1 MFLVYGDESMDEAQ
15 NRVCAVAA
23 LVGIDKDWESLEAKW
38 KDLHGD
44 IPFHANDC
52 ESNRGNFAVGPT
64 EDADA
69 KNKQN
74 KELYRN
80 SVLLLAESEIGG
92 FGSALDLKSQR
103 EAFRPPNN
111 PPLYYQPFID
121 VLYAVYNLLESNS
134 GFSKL
139 TFDSRIQSDHN
150 AALIYAGLREN
161 NSEWQQ
167 RFADEISFVS
177 SRLNVR
183 IQIADLFAREAMK
196 DLDNEVGPK
205 KRPTRKSWEC
215 LRDTGRFFIKRTGME
230 YFDPASRNMDQV
242 REIFHIGP
250 GDFEQWLKDRNRQWN
265 HTNWYEFLQW
275 AYNRASHEQK
285 DEYLKLK
292 IG

>member
-121 VLYAVYNLLESNS
+121 VLYAV
-134 GFSKL
+134 
-139 TFDSRIQSDHN
+139 
-150 AALIYAGLREN
+150 
-161 NSEWQQ
+161 
-167 RFADEISFVS
+167 
-177 SRLNVR
+177 
-183 IQIADLFAREAMK
+183 
-196 DLDNEVGPK
+196 
-205 KRPTRKSWEC
+205 
-215 LRDTGRFFIKRTGME
+215 
-230 YFDPASRNMDQV
+230 
-242 REIFHIGP
+242 
-250 GDFEQWLKDRNRQWN
+250 
-265 HTNWYEFLQW
+265 
-275 AYNRASHEQK
+275 
-285 DEYLKLK
+285 
-292 IG
+292 

>member
-1 MFLVYGDESMDEAQ
+1 
-15 NRVCAVAA
+15 
-23 LVGIDKDWESLEAKW
+23 
-38 KDLHGD
+38 
-44 IPFHANDC
+44 
-52 ESNRGNFAVGPT
+52 
-64 EDADA
+64 
-69 KNKQN
+69 
-74 KELYRN
+74 
-80 SVLLLAESEIGG
+80 
-92 FGSALDLKSQR
+92 
-103 EAFRPPNN
+103 
-111 PPLYYQPFID
+111 
-121 VLYAVYNLLESNS
+121 
-134 GFSKL
+134 
-139 TFDSRIQSDHN
+139 
-150 AALIYAGLREN
+150 LIYAGLREN